1 MYIPLQ
7 LRLTLFYALVLGLA
21 LWFFGYTVYTQAE
34 QRAYRDLDNA
44 LSSRAASVRLSKDL
58 FYSQTPPEN
67 LPRFLP
73 GVDSL
78 GTGGVAI
85 EVLDDHMHLI
95 ATTASVPNDSQYTTV
110 DDLGVSPVPWDV
122 HAAQWITLHP
132 SNENGEAN
140 SIYSTI
146 TYQGQHVRVYTFLN
160 HDFSA
165 GHIIQTAR
173 SEQDIEQSLSDLR
186 NLLLQGSVIVLA

>member
-7 LRLTLFYALVLGLA
+7 LRLSLFYALVLGLA
-21 LWFFGYTVYTQAE
+21 LWFFGHAVYVQAE
-34 QRAYRDLDNA
+34 RRAYNDLDNA

-58 FYSQTPPEN
+58 FNSQTPPGS

-95 ATTASVPNDSQYTTV
+95 ATTASAPNDFQHTTV
-110 DDLGVSPVPWDV
+110 DGLGDAPIPWDV
-122 HAAQWITLHP
+122 QAAQWIARHP
-132 SNENGEAN
+132 SNDNGDAN
-140 SIYSTI
+140 SIYTTI
-146 TYQGQHVRVYTFLN
+146 SYQGQHVRVYTVMN
-160 HDFSA
+160 QDFAA

-173 SEQDIEQSLSDLR
+173 SEKNIEQSLTKCK
-186 NLLLQGSVIVLA
+186 VAVK